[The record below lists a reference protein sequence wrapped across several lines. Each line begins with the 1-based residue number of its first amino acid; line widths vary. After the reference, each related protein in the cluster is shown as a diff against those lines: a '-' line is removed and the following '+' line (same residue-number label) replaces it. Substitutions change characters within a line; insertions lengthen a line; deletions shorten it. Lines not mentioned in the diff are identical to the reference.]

1 MFDKGKINIGMQRNH
16 YMAGD
21 TIVGRVSLTL
31 KKPVKAKEL
40 SISLIGEQSSTRI
53 GGMIGSSTKST
64 STENTRVYDFRQQ
77 LDGEKEYNKESDYD
91 FEIKIPADIL
101 SIKPQMPEMGGVAG
115 HGLKIAQAAAAMTGT
130 IPLQRTKW
138 YLSANLDIPGGL
150 DIKRK
155 VDITIG

>member
-1 MFDKGKINIGMQRNH
+1 MFDKGKINIEMQRNH
-16 YMAGD
+16 YAAGD

-40 SISLIGEQSSTRI
+40 SISLIGEQTSTRV
-53 GGMIGSSTKST
+53 GGMMGSRDKST
-64 STENTRVYDFRQQ
+64 STEHTRIYDFRQQ
-77 LDGEKEYNKESDYD
+77 IDGEKEYTKESDYG

-101 SIKPQMPEMGGVAG
+101 SIKPQMPELGGVAG
-115 HGLKIAQAAAAMTGT
+115 QGLKIAQAAAAMTGS

-138 YLSANLDIPGGL
+138 YLLAKLDIPGAL

-155 VDITIG
+155 ADITIG